1 MSRSERSLLAVAE
14 AAEAVDAAAGEA
26 APADSAKIA
35 EDIGM
40 AALELA
46 ERARTA
52 GLTTIGYLLESVA
65 LEAGAQAAAGHWRAD
80 GEDR

>member
-1 MSRSERSLLAVAE
+1 MSRSESSLLAVVE
-14 AAEAVDAAAGEA
+14 AADAAAGNA

-65 LEAGAQAAAGHWRAD
+65 LEAGAQAAAGQWRAD

>member
-1 MSRSERSLLAVAE
+1 MSRSERSLLAVAG
-14 AAEAVDAAAGEA
+14 AADVAAGDA

-65 LEAGAQAAAGHWRAD
+65 LEAGAQAAAGQWRAD

>member
-1 MSRSERSLLAVAE
+1 MSRSEGSLLAVAE
-14 AAEAVDAAAGEA
+14 AADDAAGDA

>member
-1 MSRSERSLLAVAE
+1 MSRSERSLLAV
-14 AAEAVDAAAGEA
+14 AEAVDAAAGEA

-80 GEDR
+80 SEDR